1 MLLRC
6 ASLTYPATS
15 AKAKFHLPALDGL
28 RGLAL
33 VGVLLF
39 HADGLLPGGY
49 LGVDLFFV
57 LSGYLITCLL
67 LAEHRAN
74 GRIDLYAFWARRAR
88 RLLPALLALMPAIAV
103 YGWVFARP
111 EDLHTLRMQALASL
125 GYFANWHAIFDHR
138 SYWQLFS
145 APSPLE
151 HTWSLSIEEQF
162 YLLWPLAVMGILR
175 RHGSRVVL
183 VVSVL
188 LTLLSMGAMALLF
201 SPGATSRVYLGTDTR
216 MGAILAGAAL
226 ATLLPLGYRF
236 SAARVRWLDAL
247 GVAAAAGLAFAWC
260 TLPGTSYFLYHGGFW
275 LTELGVLVLIACAV
289 AGRQSVVARALSL
302 KPLAWL
308 GTISYGVYLWHWPVN
323 VVLTAERTQ
332 LHPGMLQVVRLAV
345 SFAIALA
352 SYRFV
357 ERPIRRNGFAFG
369 RLQYVVPGVVLV
381 ALLLVVRATV
391 AQASANTEPV
401 RSAHGASG
409 LEYPGYRIVVFGDST
424 ANSLG
429 WGLRALHEKGVAVE
443 LLGKDGCSLL
453 GDSCD
458 GEQWAERV
466 RSLRSDATLI
476 YVGGAFLH
484 GFGVDGSWRTA
495 CHADWDARF
504 EESLKRRL
512 NDLEPALGRLFVV
525 TAPYPAG
532 RYDKPEYR
540 VQIDCINASLRR
552 AARTAPSARILDFHE
567 RVCPGGLC
575 QRDLPGKGPLRPDG
589 VHFSIDGAEHV
600 ARWVFDELR
609 R

>member
-1 MLLRC
+1 M
-6 ASLTYPATS
+6 
-15 AKAKFHLPALDGL
+15 

-57 LSGYLITCLL
+57 LSGYLITSLL
-67 LAEHRAN
+67 LAEHRAT
-74 GRIDLYAFWARRAR
+74 GRIDLYAFWVRRAR

-103 YGWVFARP
+103 YGWILARP
-111 EDLHTLRMQALASL
+111 EDVHALRMQSLASL

-162 YLLWPLAVMGILR
+162 YLVWPLAVMGMLR
-175 RHGSRVVL
+175 RYGRRLVL
-183 VVSVL
+183 GVSVL
-188 LTLLSMGAMALLF
+188 LTVLSMGAMVLLY
-201 SPGATSRVYLGTDTR
+201 SPGATSRVYLGTDAR
-216 MGAILAGAAL
+216 MAAILAGAAL
-226 ATLLPLGYRF
+226 ATLLPPGSTLA
-236 SAARVRWLDAL
+236 AARVRWLDAL
-247 GVAAAAGLAFAWC
+247 GIAAAAGLAFAWC
-260 TLPGTSYFLYHGGFW
+260 TLAGTSPFLYRGGFW

-289 AGRQSVVARALSL
+289 ADRQSIVARALSL

-332 LHPGMLQVVRLAV
+332 LHPGMLQLLRLAV
-345 SFAIALA
+345 SFAIALG
-352 SYRFV
+352 SYRFI
-357 ERPIRRNGFAFG
+357 EQPIRRNGFAFG
-369 RLQYVVPGVVLV
+369 RLQYVVPTVVLV

-391 AQASANTEPV
+391 AQASANVEPV
-401 RSAHGASG
+401 RSASGASG
-409 LEYPGYRIVVFGDST
+409 LEYPGYRVVVFGDST

-429 WGLRALHEKGVAVE
+429 WGLRALHQAGVAVE
-443 LLGKDGCSLL
+443 LLGKDGCNML
-453 GDSCD
+453 GDTCE
-458 GEQWAERV
+458 GEHWAERV
-466 RSLRSDATLI
+466 RSLRPDATLI

-484 GFGVDGSWRTA
+484 GFNVDGSWRTA
-495 CHADWDARF
+495 CHADWDAKF

-512 NDLEPALGRLFVV
+512 SDLEPAQGRIFVV

-532 RYDKPEYR
+532 RYEKPEYR
-540 VQIDCINASLRR
+540 AQVDCINASLRR
-552 AARTAPSARILDFHE
+552 AARLVPSARILDFRE
-567 RVCPGGLC
+567 RVCPGGRC

-600 ARWVFDELR
+600 ARWVFDEIR